1 MAFVIATFFTRGI
14 GFITT
19 PIFSRLMS
27 TSEYGEMA
35 NYNSWISIL
44 EPIVILGLTS
54 AGVFSVGLNEYRDS
68 RKQYMSS
75 MLGLCNA
82 VTIIIFGF
90 IYALNLLGMSFN
102 IVSDP
107 LMLLMIIH
115 FLFSPAQIFWITKQ
129 RYEYKYKSAVVI
141 TILSIVLSQSFALYA
156 VIQLN
161 GNKAVNR
168 LWGAEIGSFIVY
180 IFIYIYLIYTGKTYI
195 KLSYWKNIFMFAI
208 PLIPHYI
215 AQHIM
220 ANSDRIMLV
229 NIKDESSAGIYS
241 LVANLGTI
249 AFIIWNSIN
258 ASLIPYTYE
267 KMNAYDYKSIDK
279 TIRTVLFPY
288 AILCIFVSLIAPEI
302 VWILAPKEY
311 YSGIVIVP
319 CFTVIAFV
327 QALYNVFAN
336 IEFYYKKSLYIS
348 ISTIVATIINIGLN
362 LLLIPQ
368 YDFAGASYATL
379 ISTILLVLF
388 HYIGMRKCL
397 GENKLYSVGK
407 IMAIFAI
414 CAVGSFCCNLL
425 YLNNVIRYFLIFIII
440 IAAFFSRKRIMS
452 FWKKK

>member
-1 MAFVIATFFTRGI
+1 MINKVTHKWRGISVEAKASMAFVIATFFTRGI

-220 ANSDRIMLV
+220 AN
-229 NIKDESSAGIYS
+229 
-241 LVANLGTI
+241 
-249 AFIIWNSIN
+249 
-258 ASLIPYTYE
+258 
-267 KMNAYDYKSIDK
+267 
-279 TIRTVLFPY
+279 
-288 AILCIFVSLIAPEI
+288 
-302 VWILAPKEY
+302 
-311 YSGIVIVP
+311 
-319 CFTVIAFV
+319 
-327 QALYNVFAN
+327 
-336 IEFYYKKSLYIS
+336 
-348 ISTIVATIINIGLN
+348 
-362 LLLIPQ
+362 
-368 YDFAGASYATL
+368 
-379 ISTILLVLF
+379 
-388 HYIGMRKCL
+388 
-397 GENKLYSVGK
+397 
-407 IMAIFAI
+407 
-414 CAVGSFCCNLL
+414 
-425 YLNNVIRYFLIFIII
+425 
-440 IAAFFSRKRIMS
+440 
-452 FWKKK
+452 